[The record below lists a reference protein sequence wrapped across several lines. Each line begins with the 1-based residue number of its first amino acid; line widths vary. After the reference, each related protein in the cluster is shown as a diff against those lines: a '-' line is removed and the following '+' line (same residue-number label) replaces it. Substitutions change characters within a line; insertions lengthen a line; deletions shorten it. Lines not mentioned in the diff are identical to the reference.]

1 MKQYFIAF
9 TFLCLCISLKGQV
22 RKGLAPGDTMPP
34 VFITV
39 IEGDQTKRIS
49 LASLYKEQ
57 PLILDFWAT
66 WCGPCVKTIAEADSL
81 LRQTK
86 ANVLFLPI
94 SYERKATVRNHV
106 QKNARLKNLQ
116 LQYAVEDSV
125 LAGKLIK
132 LKSLP
137 HEVWIGTDGVIKAI
151 TYAEEVTAAHLV
163 AFGKHQLPALPIKQ
177 DIFDIDYTKPIPF
190 DNSEIVARSILT
202 KHKPGLSSNLG
213 MFTKAFDEEAR
224 TNRFLGLNQ
233 AIVSLYYSAFCHN
246 TGLIRN
252 DRFELHVKDTIAVYP
267 SLYQAEIGDKAYK
280 QYLYC
285 YELILPN
292 EVSKDSMYV
301 EVLKDL
307 NRVLPYAGVIE
318 KRMRPCWV
326 LRNKDVSK
334 NPGRSVSKQEAT
346 WDRGMLRELNH
357 YPLRVLVHFLNWQMD
372 KAVVDESGFGETIDL
387 QFEFQFLKN
396 NPIPTIDVVTVN
408 ESLAKYG
415 FELVAGERMVDVLV
429 IKEK

>member
-1 MKQYFIAF
+1 MKQFFIAF
-9 TFLCLCISLKGQV
+9 TLLCLCISLKGQM
-22 RKGLAPGDTMPP
+22 RKGLGPGDTMPP

-39 IEGDQTKRIS
+39 LDGDQTKRIS

-94 SYERKATVRNHV
+94 SYEKKATVRNHV
-106 QKNARLKNLQ
+106 QKNPRLRNLQ

-125 LAGKLIK
+125 LAGKLIT
-132 LKSLP
+132 LKTLP

-151 TYAEEVTAAHLV
+151 TYAEEVTAAHLI
-163 AFGKHQLPALPIKQ
+163 AFGKHQLPALPVKK

-190 DNSEIVARSILT
+190 DNAEILARSILT
-202 KHKPGLSSNLG
+202 KHKPGLSNRLG

-224 TNRFLGLNQ
+224 SNRFLGLNQ
-233 AIVSLYYSAFCHN
+233 AVVSLYYSAFCKN
-246 TGLIRN
+246 TGLIRMN
-252 DRFELHVKDTIAVYP
+252 RFELQVKDTVAVYP
-267 SLYQAEIGDKAYK
+267 SLYQEQIGDKAFK

-292 EVSKDSMYV
+292 ALPKDSVYAAV
-301 EVLKDL
+301 FNDL
-307 NRVLPYAGVIE
+307 NRVLPYRGVIE
-318 KRMRPCWV
+318 KRMQPCWV
-326 LRNKDVSK
+326 LQTKDRSK
-334 NPGRSVSKQEAT
+334 NPAVSKIKQEAK
-346 WDRGMLRELNH
+346 WERGMLRELNH

-396 NPIPTIDVVTVN
+396 NPIPTIDVVSVN
-408 ESLAKYG
+408 QSLAKYG
-415 FELVAGERMVDVLV
+415 FELVAGERLVDVLV